1 MANNGVQFF
10 SFSLPIADY
19 KRLKFR
25 AMQADIPMAELL
37 RQGVR
42 LVLESGERVGL
53 KKPCV

>member
-42 LVLESGERVGL
+42 LVLESGGRVGL
-53 KKPCV
+53 KKPCA